1 MQALIEKAVREQ
13 HNIFSQDDY
22 INVIHDARPSNRFIV
37 TKMGQHD
44 FIDFQLLKKQCSVR
58 KPEECSFLDAFYFK
72 VSSAYPSGYEIAAN
86 YLSLHNGD
94 VEKVNLLPVRI

>member
-1 MQALIEKAVREQ
+1 MQALIEKAVSEQ

-22 INVIHDARPSNRFIV
+22 INVIHDARPSNPFIV

-44 FIDFQLLKKQCSVR
+44 FVDFEL
-58 KPEECSFLDAFYFK
+58 LDAFYFK

-86 YLSLHNGD
+86 YMSLHNGGD
-94 VEKVNLLPVRI
+94 EKVSLLPVRI